1 VKGPIYTDLRGNPY
15 EVDGVREEVDKAIE
29 RVAKLNESAQ
39 RQK

>member
-1 VKGPIYTDLRGNPY
+1 MKGSEYIDLRGNPY
-15 EVDGVREEVDKAIE
+15 AVGGIREEVDKAID